1 MIVLDTTVEA
11 DPVECLALARRLAVP
26 TVHSVQCRFRLSG
39 ADASGRVTAEGL
51 LQASLDQVCVAT
63 LDDFTATVAEQ
74 FTVRFVP
81 VDQMP
86 RQRPSDDEA
95 DGDGEVALDPDE
107 DDELP
112 YINGTIDLGEAAAEQ
127 LALALDPYPRK
138 PGAALPP
145 GIGSVDLPDEA
156 EAAMPDRP
164 NPFAVLAARR
174 RNDN

>member
-1 MIVLDTTVEA
+1 MEA

-26 TVHSVQCRFRLSG
+26 TVHSVQCRFHLSG

-51 LQASLDQVCVAT
+51 LQATLDQVCVAT

-95 DGDGEVALDPDE
+95 DGDGEAALDLEE
-107 DDELP
+107 DDDLP

-145 GIGSVDLPDEA
+145 GIGSVDLPDDEA
-156 EAAMPDRP
+156 EAATPDRP
-164 NPFAVLAARR
+164 NPFAALAARR
-174 RNDN
+174 RNNN